1 MTITELAIKRST
13 LVVVV
18 FTALTILG
26 IVCFKQ
32 LNYALIPKIDVPVM
46 VVVTQYPG
54 ASANEVESSVT
65 KKTEDALSDL
75 ENVKYMSST
84 SQEGA
89 SIIVIE
95 LEPSANIDVSLQDAQ
110 RKINAVLYQMPED
123 SKTPSLLS
131 FSTDQIPVLK
141 LSVTAN
147 MEDTRLYQL
156 VKDEIKPRLA
166 KINGVGNISIVGGD
180 EREIKV
186 NVNREKLAAYK
197 ISIAQV
203 YAIVGNSNLEFA
215 TGKVEADKSQYT
227 LRLSGKITSMEQ
239 LRNIIISR
247 SQNGSIIRL
256 ADVAEI
262 VDGVAEY
269 SNISKMNGAN
279 SIGIII
285 QKKTDANAV
294 EVCDLAKEEMA
305 SIEKQYS
312 PSSLKFAIASD
323 NSVFTLASAEAVI
336 EDLGLAIIL
345 VAIVMFLFLHS
356 IRNSLIVLVSIP
368 TSLVSVFTAM
378 YVFNFTLNL
387 MTLMALSLVIGIL
400 VDDSI
405 VVLENI
411 HRHLTMG
418 KDRAKAAL
426 EGRNEI
432 GFTAVAITLV
442 DVVVFVPMALVSGMI
457 GNMLR
462 EFSMVVVFS
471 TLMSLFVSFTVTP
484 LLASRFAKLEKLTR
498 GTLMGKIALGFED
511 LYKKLVAAYE
521 KILRWGLSHKG
532 VVYTIV
538 PLLFFAS
545 FFLIGMGFIGS
556 EFMPK
561 TDMAEFS
568 VKLEGEA
575 QNNLYQTNQLTEKVE
590 QLLLAKPDVL
600 RVFSAVGYSSTSMI
614 GGSSPQYKSE
624 LTVTIADKKEREQTV
639 EQYAA
644 SVKKEILSK
653 IPGLKVSAA
662 PTSMF
667 GTSEA
672 PIQILLRGSDM
683 NEIYK
688 TADTVMNV
696 ISGISGINDINLS
709 VENSMPE
716 MHIEL
721 NRDKMSMLGLSVAD
735 VGTTLSLAFSGNT
748 DLQYSDEGEDYD
760 INVKL
765 DRFDRKNLDDVGS
778 ITFLN
783 NGGSIVELRQ
793 FADIY
798 QSLGP
803 TKLER
808 YDRISS
814 LKVTAEVY
822 GRPVGTVGDE
832 IKAAVAKNIHPG
844 NVTIDYKGQLE
855 RQAEAFSSLFTALI
869 AAILLVYFV
878 MVSLY
883 NSYLYPFV
891 VLFSLPVAMIGAF
904 LAMAL
909 AGQNLSVYSI
919 IGIIMLMGLVAKNAI
934 LLVDFTNKLKE
945 EGLSVLEALV
955 EAGKERLRPILM
967 TTIAMVF
974 GMLPLAIAQGASSES
989 KNGLAWAIIGGL
1001 ISSLMLT
1008 LVLVP
1013 CVYMTAEKYKVKF
1026 FGRKLKKKEAEAEP
1040 KPAIVNN

>member
-46 VVVTQYPG
+46 LISTQYPG
-54 ASANEVESSVT
+54 ASAQEVESSVT
-65 KKTEDALSDL
+65 KKLEDALSAM

-89 SIIVIE
+89 STIIIE
-95 LEPSANIDVSLQDAQ
+95 LEPNANIDLSLQDAQ
-110 RKINAVLYQMPED
+110 RKVNAVLYQLPD
-123 SKTPSLLS
+123 NVKTPSLLS

-141 LSVTAN
+141 LSVRAN
-147 MEDTRLYQL
+147 MESPKLYQL
-156 VKDEIKPRLA
+156 VKDQLKPRFA
-166 KINGVGNISIVGGD
+166 KINGVANITLVGGD

-186 NVNREKLAAYK
+186 NVSREKLAAYK
-197 ISIAQV
+197 ISISQV
-203 YAIVGNSNLEFA
+203 FSIVGNSNMEFA
-215 TGKVEADKSQYT
+215 TGKIEADRTQYT
-227 LRLSGKITSMEQ
+227 LRLSGKVSSMDQ
-239 LRNIIISR
+239 LKNVIVAK

-256 ADVAEI
+256 SDVAEI
-262 VDGVAEY
+262 VDGIAEY
-269 SNISKMNGAN
+269 STISKMNGQNA
-279 SIGIII
+279 IGIII
-285 QKKTDANAV
+285 QKKTDANSV
-294 EVCDLAKEEMA
+294 EVCDMGKAEVKAIEQQYA
-305 SIEKQYS
+305 SQGV
-312 PSSLKFAIASD
+312 KFSIASD
-323 NSVFTLASAEAVI
+323 NSIFTLASSEAVI

-356 IRNSLIVLVSIP
+356 IRNSFIVLVSIP
-368 TSLVSVFTAM
+368 TSLISVFTAM
-378 YVFNFTLNL
+378 YIFNFTLNI

-411 HRHLTMG
+411 YRHLSMG
-418 KDRAKAAL
+418 KDRGKAAL
-426 EGRNEI
+426 DGRNEI

-442 DVVVFVPMALVSGMI
+442 DVVVFIPMALVSGMI
-457 GNMLR
+457 GNFLR
-462 EFSMVVVFS
+462 EFSLVVVFS

-484 LLASRFAKLEKLTR
+484 LLASRFSKLEKLTR
-498 GTLMGKIALGFED
+498 DTLLGKIALSFED
-511 LYKKLVAAYE
+511 IYKKLVQLYE
-521 KILRWGLSHKG
+521 KVLRWGLSHKG
-532 VVYTIV
+532 IIYTVVPV
-538 PLLFFAS
+538 LFISSLMLVGF
-545 FFLIGMGFIGS
+545 GFIGS

-561 TDMAEFS
+561 TDMNEFS
-568 VKLEGEA
+568 VKLEGEP
-575 QNNLYQTNQLTEKVE
+575 QNTIYQTNQLTEKVE
-590 QLLLAKPDVL
+590 QLLLSKPEVEK
-600 RVFSAVGYSSTSMI
+600 VFSAIGYSS
-614 GGSSPQYKSE
+614 SSFVSSGQEYKSE
-624 LTVTIADKKEREQTV
+624 LTVAIVDKKKRKQTV

-644 SVKKEILSK
+644 SIKKDILAK

-667 GTSEA
+667 GTSDA

-683 NEIYK
+683 NEIYE
-688 TADTVMNV
+688 TADSVMGV
-696 ISGISGINDINLS
+696 ISGISGINDVNLS
-709 VENSMPE
+709 VENSKPE

-735 VGTTLSLAFSGNT
+735 VGNTLSLAFSGNT
-748 DLQYSDEGEDYD
+748 DLQYTDKGEDYD

-765 DRFDRKNLDDVGS
+765 DQFDRKNLEDVGS
-778 ITFLN
+778 ITFMN
-783 NGGSIVELRQ
+783 SKGDIIELKQ
-793 FADIY
+793 FANIY
-798 QSLGP
+798 QALGP
-803 TKLER
+803 NKLER

-822 GRPVGTVGDE
+822 GRPIGTVGDE
-832 IKAAVAKNIHPG
+832 IKKAVAEKIHT
-844 NVTIDYKGQLE
+844 NTVTIEYKGQLE
-855 RQAEAFSSLFTALI
+855 RQAEAFSSLFTALF

-883 NSYLYPFV
+883 NSYIYPFV

-945 EGLSVLEALV
+945 EGMPVAEALV

-974 GMLPLAIAQGASSES
+974 GMLPLALSSGASSES

-1001 ISSLMLT
+1001 LSSLLLT

-1013 CVYMTAEKYKVKF
+1013 SVYATVEKIKTKLYHKKAPDKGTSSGPAPVIAE
-1026 FGRKLKKKEAEAEP
+1026 
-1040 KPAIVNN
+1040 